1 MCLQV
6 AKFKGI
12 LDNAT
17 RADSIVKD
25 KYQNNREAMVL
36 LGQSEAEIM
45 AALPAAGAQTAAS
58 SSSQVSVQWYR
69 SIKRISIWGRGYW
82 CIC

>member
-1 MCLQV
+1 MLFSSVQYQV

-25 KYQNNREAMVL
+25 KYQKNREAMVL
-36 LGQSEAEIM
+36 LGKPEAEIT
-45 AALPAAGAQTAAS
+45 AAIPAAGSQAAAAS
-58 SSSQVSVQWYR
+58 GSQV
-69 SIKRISIWGRGYW
+69 
-82 CIC
+82 